1 MGIENE
7 RLRLVPHRLVA
18 TSGQTSMLYIEK
30 QNGERVPLPPQFDA
44 YFRAVSGGASL
55 ERLGLEARA
64 ISARGRFAKI
74 AQFFSFLGDAGL
86 LAEVKAV
93 QMAEALR
100 PDYRWRQS
108 FAFDEIAS
116 INIFTLP
123 GGATVFPWLWGALG
137 FVAGVGVFALMLA
150 NLTLDFAP
158 LGEAPISTAPML
170 AFIFTFFCARS
181 IRAVMQTLIIR
192 LTSGS
197 AAALKLKM
205 DLVSVSMA
213 TTDLSRAKPGWE
225 LLVGGFGCLLMSA
238 FPGAALFLVP
248 LQARPLVSY
257 FALIVLLADFSPLVR
272 SPLTEWLRAL
282 YNYLERH
289 HRNRAE
295 DRITDFISKTHT
307 SLNVIWV
314 AMLALVLAIPSID
327 LVRFFRSGPEF
338 SDRVAQG
345 LTYALAAPLLL
356 IAIAFVDDLIS
367 AVSYIDAGGRS
378 SVRRLARKMWR
389 RSQATL
395 PVDEAISQGKSPS
408 RADLEKLPLIRQ
420 LDARTRGELLTQARV
435 AEFHEG
441 AAVCRQGDRGRS
453 LFIVL
458 SGRLAVA
465 KSSESRRRRVVAFL
479 EPGAV
484 FGEAAFF
491 FGSPRTADVVALEAS
506 RVLEIKHDPHLQ
518 TLDEKRSEELQLR
531 IWFLQSL
538 VAGSFLK
545 HLPSEALD
553 AVVFAGEK
561 AKFISG
567 QIVMRE
573 GERGD
578 ACYFLIQGQASV
590 SQKSQLINKMKAG
603 DAFGEIALLY
613 PGAPRSATV
622 SADSDLLCVRLE
634 ADSFWRLLA
643 RHLPLAVEIERLAES
658 RLAAD
663 RLRANPN

>member
-1 MGIENE
+1 
-7 RLRLVPHRLVA
+7 
-18 TSGQTSMLYIEK
+18 
-30 QNGERVPLPPQFDA
+30 
-44 YFRAVSGGASL
+44 
-55 ERLGLEARA
+55 
-64 ISARGRFAKI
+64 
-74 AQFFSFLGDAGL
+74 
-86 LAEVKAV
+86 
-93 QMAEALR
+93 
-100 PDYRWRQS
+100 
-108 FAFDEIAS
+108 
-116 INIFTLP
+116 
-123 GGATVFPWLWGALG
+123 
-137 FVAGVGVFALMLA
+137 
-150 NLTLDFAP
+150 
-158 LGEAPISTAPML
+158 
-170 AFIFTFFCARS
+170 
-181 IRAVMQTLIIR
+181 
-192 LTSGS
+192 
-197 AAALKLKM
+197 
-205 DLVSVSMA
+205 
-213 TTDLSRAKPGWE
+213 
-225 LLVGGFGCLLMSA
+225 
-238 FPGAALFLVP
+238 
-248 LQARPLVSY
+248 
-257 FALIVLLADFSPLVR
+257 
-272 SPLTEWLRAL
+272 
-282 YNYLERH
+282 
-289 HRNRAE
+289 
-295 DRITDFISKTHT
+295 
-307 SLNVIWV
+307 
-314 AMLALVLAIPSID
+314 
-327 LVRFFRSGPEF
+327 
-338 SDRVAQG
+338 

-420 LDARTRGELLTQARV
+420 LDACTRGELLTQARV

-613 PGAPRSATV
+613 PGAPRTATV